1 MTNANSPFLAI
12 VNIVMAATPII
23 ALTIAYLTQVR

>member
-1 MTNANSPFLAI
+1 MTNLNTPFLAAA
-12 VNIVMAATPII
+12 NIIMAAIPII